1 MEETA
6 PTRPPDGGVSTL
18 ACAHATLQPGQR
30 CPGCGKLYG
39 LLLAKGLIGSPKVSA
54 PPVTPLQRAWLDHPL
69 LGLLRHRRQLTFFRQ
84 LHSLLKAGLGLP
96 VAFADLRRS
105 ASSDAERQAIDRLAR
120 AIEAGSTLGD
130 AARQDPL
137 HFDPISV
144 ELLIA
149 AEHSGGLVPML
160 ERQLERM
167 EEAQSLRWKVVAAAL
182 YPSYLLGALLFLG
195 PALELPAA
203 AAAAHGQLGSMGS
216 VYLHGLIRNVILAG
230 LGVSF
235 LLCWPLAIAML
246 GLEPLWD
253 RVLLAVPLV
262 GAVKR
267 DLQASRFCEAL
278 GAARGAGLEVDQSL
292 TLAVRASGSR
302 ASLQRLDAARG
313 AIARGGTLADAIELL
328 GVVPGPSLGQ
338 ISTAERTGNL
348 DSVAALLSRD
358 HAGSASRLL
367 RVVMVLVMGA
377 VVLLGMAL
385 MVLEIAGVVLGPIG
399 DYYKALTKES

>member
-1 MEETA
+1 MAKGVWVTLAAGMEETA
-6 PTRPPDGGVSTL
+6 PTRPPAGGVSTL

-105 ASSDAERQAIDRLAR
+105 ASSDAERQAIDCLAR

-137 HFDPISV
+137 HFHPISV

-182 YPSYLLGALLFLG
+182 DIPPTCWARCCSWTRAG
-195 PALELPAA
+195 LPAA

-216 VYLHGLIRNVILAG
+216 VYLHGLI
-230 LGVSF
+230 
-235 LLCWPLAIAML
+235 P
-246 GLEPLWD
+246 
-253 RVLLAVPLV
+253 
-262 GAVKR
+262 
-267 DLQASRFCEAL
+267 
-278 GAARGAGLEVDQSL
+278 
-292 TLAVRASGSR
+292 
-302 ASLQRLDAARG
+302 
-313 AIARGGTLADAIELL
+313 
-328 GVVPGPSLGQ
+328 
-338 ISTAERTGNL
+338 
-348 DSVAALLSRD
+348 
-358 HAGSASRLL
+358 
-367 RVVMVLVMGA
+367 
-377 VVLLGMAL
+377 
-385 MVLEIAGVVLGPIG
+385 
-399 DYYKALTKES
+399 